1 MEKSYMQ
8 HHLGGLNQQAKCQ
21 ATTAQ
26 EYLEEVD
33 GNSLRVC
40 KSCLLQIDDE

>member
-8 HHLGGLNQQAKCQ
+8 QHLGGLNQQAKCQ
-21 ATTAQ
+21 STTAK
-26 EYLEEVD
+26 EHLEEVD

-40 KSCLLQIDDE
+40 MSCLLQIDDE